1 MSRRKGELSKV
12 TIDRDFPYQVAL
24 PEACVVANFESVRGR
39 ASELGV
45 CSRGFGYH
53 QNDGHHVVY
62 CFPTEDAGNAF
73 WLEFGGKK
81 VAPKRSAIVHVWGPA
96 RPKWP
101 AG

>member
-1 MSRRKGELSKV
+1 MSKRKGELSKT

-24 PEACVVANFESVRGR
+24 PETYVVANFDRVRGK
-39 ASELGV
+39 ADELGV

-73 WLEFGGKK
+73 WLEFGGTK
-81 VAPKRSAIVHVWGPA
+81 VAPKRSAIVHVWGPP